1 MRPKAL
7 FVAAATALALAACHA
22 ADATGPATARI
33 PAASPAAESGTG
45 MFGSGGYAPT
55 DTTPPRP

>member
-7 FVAAATALALAACHA
+7 LVAAATALALAACHA
-22 ADATGPATARI
+22 ADATGPAAARH
-33 PAASPAAESGTG
+33 PAPPSADGGTG
-45 MFGSGGYAPT
+45 MFGSGGYAPA